1 MQAAHP
7 AKLVGAFLDL
17 RLRHLDARFPRA
29 QRRQSI
35 PDELL
40 QECSNCPVSFK
51 VRMNSST
58 SMAWPS
64 IFTMVAI

>member
-1 MQAAHP
+1 MQVAHP

-17 RLRHLDARFPRA
+17 SLRHLDARFPCA

-35 PDELL
+35 RTN
-40 QECSNCPVSFK
+40 CSRSASNCPVSFK

-58 SMAWPS
+58 SMARPS